1 VLPAEAVAAQLN
13 FHGASF
19 NGVGPINV
27 MGSTLDLTTVLGC
40 PEARM
45 DGESSAGMVIVWNGH
60 TKPTKLVSLTP
71 SAEAKAG
78 GTMQALQGGMLAIGA
93 PSETL

>member
-27 MGSTLDLTTVLGC
+27 MGSTLDLTTVLGYPDLVRLLPCWPHPLASCMC
-40 PEARM
+40 P
-45 DGESSAGMVIVWNGH
+45 
-60 TKPTKLVSLTP
+60 
-71 SAEAKAG
+71 AKA
-78 GTMQALQGGMLAIGA
+78 A
-93 PSETL
+93 P